1 MIIIKMINNNLAVQQ
16 LDEDTKEL
24 WSEQLQSALNKHIE
38 VELSNF
44 ATYEEMSNWFANVKR
59 GFQGMSK
66 FLRKEANEELS
77 HARQFMAYQNKRGG
91 SVDKVLA
98 VAADISNLERSDN
111 CILECYK
118 IMLDLEKSTYISL
131 LELHDTAVQDPAFQD
146 MIEEYLQEQL
156 DTQDKLNSTINT
168 LQFGGK
174 VVCALHEQKLNAT

>member
-1 MIIIKMINNNLAVQQ
+1 MINNNLAVQQ

-44 ATYEEMSNWFANVKR
+44 ATYEELSNWFGNVKF
-59 GFQGMSK
+59 GFHGMSR
-66 FLRKEANEELS
+66 FLRKEADKELS
-77 HARQFMAYQNKRGG
+77 HARKFMEYQNKRGG

-98 VAADISNLERSDN
+98 VASDISILERSDN

-118 IMLDLEKSTYISL
+118 IILDLEKSTYLSL
-131 LELHDTAVQDPAFQD
+131 LEIHDSAVQDPAFQN
-146 MIEEYLQEQL
+146 MIEECLKEQL
-156 DTQDKLNSTINT
+156 DTQNKLNSTINI

-174 VVCALHEQKLNAT
+174 VSCSIHEQTLQSI